1 MAMKKKESG
10 GEEGGDERW
19 LITYADLI
27 TLLLVLFLILY
38 SIANLDNEKFKRL
51 KGSLASAFD
60 GIGIFAGQSSVTGG
74 TGGEGILARFS
85 SVVEN
90 VVSKGGGPGDA
101 GGATLSETSVEQDF
115 EYISNQIDELVT
127 AFGLQDMVSVERTSE
142 GIVLNLA
149 GDLLFLNARAE
160 LRSESFFVLD
170 RIAEILRPLPNQ
182 IRIEGHTDSI
192 IPFDQTFPT
201 NWHLSGA
208 RALAVLQFLE
218 EFGKIPTT
226 RMHFTG
232 WADLHPVA
240 DNDTLEGRLQN
251 RRASIVVLYPQ
262 RDQAAGADALN
273 EEILKPQP
281 EPATGTAISDE

>member
-1 MAMKKKESG
+1 MKRKAKG

-38 SIANLDNEKFKRL
+38 SIANLDAEKFKRL

-60 GIGIFAGQSSVTGG
+60 GIGIFAGQSTVTGD

-90 VVSKGGGPGDA
+90 VVSKGGGPDSE
-101 GGATLSETSVEQDF
+101 GGATQSKTSVEHDF
-115 EYISNQIDELVT
+115 EYINNQIDQLVT
-127 AFGLQDMVSVERTSE
+127 AAGLQDKVSVERTSE

-160 LRSESFFVLD
+160 LRADSIFVLD
-170 RIAEILRPLPNQ
+170 RVAEILLFLPNQ
-182 IRIEGHTDSI
+182 IRIEGHTDV
-192 IPFDQTFPT
+192 IPPSDPIYPT

-218 EFGKIPTT
+218 EFGKIPAD
-226 RMHFTG
+226 RMHYTA
-232 WADLHPVA
+232 WADLKPVG

-251 RRASIVVLYPQ
+251 RRASIVVLYPDLQ
-262 RDQAAGADALN
+262 QSAAGDAIN
-273 EEILKPQP
+273 DEILNP
-281 EPATGTAISDE
+281 EPAPTSGTPITNE